1 MKKIENKTKVKK
13 GSILY
18 NIWNTDNV
26 DVYEVTSVNV
36 LNERAVDVTMRR
48 IGEYDHI
55 GQTLDDNKYRQ
66 ATRVRYEHII
76 MENDPDPRFLNTY
89 GFVNGNTWHLSKEEC
104 EKRIESNFSENKYW
118 RLLESFKTIYE
129 FLNERRQ

>member
-13 GSILY
+13 GSVLY
-18 NIWNTDNV
+18 NIWNTDV
-26 DVYEVTSVNV
+26 VFVYEVTSVNV

-48 IGEYDHI
+48 LGDYGHV
-55 GQTLDDNKYRQ
+55 GKTLDENKYNP
-66 ATRVRYEHII
+66 ATRVQYEHII
-76 MENDPDPRFLNTY
+76 IENDYIPRFLNTF

-104 EKRIESNFSENKYW
+104 EKRIERNFYENKYW
-118 RLLESFKTIYE
+118 RLLESFKTIYD